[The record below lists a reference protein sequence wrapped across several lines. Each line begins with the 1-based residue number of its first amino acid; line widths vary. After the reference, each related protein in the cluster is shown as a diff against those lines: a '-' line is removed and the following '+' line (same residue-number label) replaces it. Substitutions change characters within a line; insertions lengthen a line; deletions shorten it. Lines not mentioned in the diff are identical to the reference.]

1 MEPKVKR
8 ENFILIQGWMITDL
22 NLKGNELLIYACIYG
37 FSQAEN
43 QVFNGSL
50 QYLADWT
57 NSSKRTVISVLQ
69 SLEDKNLI
77 TKRENYINGVKFCEY
92 FVNNFTTSEKISPV
106 VKNLQG
112 GGEKISLGGG
122 EKISPYNI
130 YKDNIDNNIE
140 RKKENKKESTYD
152 ENNNGMRS
160 NDIGV
165 CVQTTY
171 KDKSI
176 KDKSI
181 KDKSNNIYK
190 NEFESLWKEY
200 PRKIGKPN
208 ALKDYIKARNN
219 GTSFEDIKK
228 GIENYNKFLKIKGW
242 SSEYIKQ
249 GSTWFHQECWTDEY
263 DLTPTSQP
271 KQEPKNQELKGLA
284 KYQL

>member
-1 MEPKVKR
+1 MKSTIEGFNQDYAMTLRKEVEIKGK
-8 ENFILIQGWMITDL
+8 LIEKKIDCTDL
-22 NLKGNELLIYACIYG
+22 VILRWFVDFYPKMKKFVVDGVEYAWVGFSKLKEDLPLIDISRRAFSERMQKLVDFGILTYVLIKEGGTCSAYG
-37 FSQAEN
+37 F
-43 QVFNGSL
+43 G
-50 QYLADWT
+50 
-57 NSSKRTVISVLQ
+57 
-69 SLEDKNLI
+69 
-77 TKRENYINGVKFCEY
+77 ENYIRMVERET
-92 FVNNFTTSEKISPV
+92 TTS
-106 VKNLQG
+106 
-112 GGEKISLGGG
+112 
-122 EKISPYNI
+122 
-130 YKDNIDNNIE
+130 
-140 RKKENKKESTYD
+140 D
-152 ENNNGMRS
+152 ENSNGMRSNDIGTADKQQGGMRS

-171 KDKSI
+171 KDISI

-181 KDKSNNIYK
+181 KDKSNNIYI

-271 KQEPKNQELKGLA
+271 KQEQKNQELKGLS